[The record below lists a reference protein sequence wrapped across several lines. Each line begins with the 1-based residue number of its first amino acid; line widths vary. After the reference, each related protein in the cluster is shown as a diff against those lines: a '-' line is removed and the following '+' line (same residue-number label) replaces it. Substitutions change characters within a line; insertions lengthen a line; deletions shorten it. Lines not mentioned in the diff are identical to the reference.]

1 MIINTFRA
9 SNWRRHAKLDLTF
22 HRHTNLIA
30 GPNNAGK
37 SSVLKAIAFLLSPLK
52 GTRLG
57 LAGTDIK
64 AGESVAEVAIEITLP
79 NRAGADGGTGET
91 HELCRRL
98 SHKSGQNAYYID
110 GASVSIDEALHRL
123 THDWGMPHPDQLV
136 GLTWLRQLNLDPLV
150 RESAAARQK
159 RCHDLFGYQALE
171 PLIKLVGKEAER
183 LKATALAERSLGVDA
198 TELTAQVADIEAK
211 LQVLRGEIEQLLTPT
226 ANAEAQKALR
236 VWVAATE
243 AIAAVAQVHAAAQ
256 ALPEPFGQWARAR
269 ITQPASTPSLGH
281 LSSAHKATVDAAQA
295 QAGLAKLS
303 EALPA
308 GTTWTQI
315 AAELRARLNHL
326 EVQAVTKDADFA
338 IVRLPASHRDWAR
351 ELRQEL
357 NRGAADPTL
366 GPVPPADLLIER
378 NNRRIQLDQQH
389 KAYQAAAK
397 LLRDLLGETPPTE
410 QLRLRLRDKLSA
422 DAALAALVKQ
432 HRLPSTGVT
441 VADLDRI
448 AALLPLAALA
458 NAFPPTKA
466 KGADGSRWS
475 NRAEQA
481 LAVLWDEMDSATQAV
496 EQCPLTGDNIDP
508 AALAQARQ
516 AAADRKAAV
525 LADSHWQNFVR
536 RVVAEADALPA
547 EFVTATRNGDLA
559 TVQRTVTKAA
569 DDLANVRNRF
579 GTDADAVVGFA
590 ANAAN
595 RTTYIRMVEQLRSVT
610 EETGGAA
617 AWLVHGA
624 VARRQSPSQF
634 LEAVRSA
641 ELALR
646 QLPQPAP
653 ATEEDPTARFDP
665 ADGPSLRTAE
675 RFLRREAEVLRAQ
688 TTIPGKFT
696 VPASILAP
704 EVNDADGLAAALVT
718 VNERIASTEAAARAH
733 AVATQVLAQLTQ
745 TQPAA
750 FAPEWAGV
758 RAALP
763 GDPALAAQLRAFNA
777 MVLPNATPATAEW
790 PAGAGPEPV
799 SLAVAQARLAQLVQ
813 QHSRW
818 HQLDGEIKAN
828 EQTRQNLTAQIART
842 KAREAVVQAMDVHT
856 GRYDFMKE
864 FLSPAAGPRVLMGQ
878 QFVETTTRANEI
890 LESIGAQYLLK
901 ADEDFELYEFNPL
914 LPDFTPAASETG
926 GGNGNLSG
934 IALALALLDYY
945 NETSGRTRIDCVMI
959 DEPTICIEK
968 SLVSSLLSTL
978 ASNGRRNGTQTFLV
992 EHEPSGEAYCDKVI
1006 RL

>member
-1 MIINTFRA
+1 MIINKFRA
-9 SNWRRHAKLDLTF
+9 SNWRRHAKLDLAF

-57 LAGTDIK
+57 MAGTDIK
-64 AGESVAEVAIEITLP
+64 AGESVAEVAIEVMLP
-79 NRAGADGGTGET
+79 NRSGADGGTGET

-123 THDWGMPHPDQLV
+123 THDWGLPHPDQLV

-171 PLIKLVGKEAER
+171 PLIKLVGKEADR

-198 TELTAQVADIEAK
+198 TELTVQVTDIEAK
-211 LQVLRGEIEQLLTPT
+211 LQVLRGEIEQLATPV
-226 ANAEAQKALR
+226 ANADAQKALR
-236 VWVAATE
+236 VWIAATE
-243 AIAAVAQVHAAAQ
+243 AITAVAQIHAAAQ
-256 ALPEPFGQWARAR
+256 ALPEPFRQWANAR
-269 ITQPASTPSLGH
+269 ITHRASTPSLGH

-295 QAGLAKLS
+295 QTNVAKLS
-303 EALPA
+303 EELPA
-308 GTTWTQI
+308 GTTWIQI
-315 AAELRARLNHL
+315 ADELRARLNHL
-326 EVQAVTKDADFA
+326 EVQAATKDADFA

-357 NRGAADPTL
+357 NRGAADPAL

-378 NNRRIQLDQQH
+378 NNHRIRLDQQR
-389 KAYQAAAK
+389 KAYQAAEALVRK
-397 LLRDLLGETPPTE
+397 LLGEAPPAE
-410 QLRLRLRDKLSA
+410 PLRLRLRDKLSA
-422 DAALAALVKQ
+422 DTAMAALVKL
-432 HRLPSTGVT
+432 HRLPSAGMT
-441 VADLDRI
+441 AEDLERI
-448 AALLPLAALA
+448 AVLLPLAALA
-458 NAFPPTKA
+458 NVFPTTKA

-481 LAVLWDEMDSATQAV
+481 LAVLWDEMDSATLAV
-496 EQCPLTGDNIDP
+496 DQCPLTGDTIDP
-508 AALAQARQ
+508 EALAQARQ

-536 RVVAEADALPA
+536 RVVAETAALPA
-547 EFVTATRNGDLA
+547 DFVTATRNGDLA

-569 DDLANVRNRF
+569 DDLASLRNRF
-579 GTDADAVVGFA
+579 GESADAVVGFA
-590 ANAAN
+590 ANTAN
-595 RTTYIRMVEQLRSVT
+595 RTTYIRMIEQLRSVT
-610 EETGGAA
+610 EETRAAA

-634 LEAVRSA
+634 LETIRSA
-641 ELALR
+641 EMALR
-646 QLPQPAP
+646 QLPPPAP
-653 ATEEDPTARFDP
+653 AADEDPSASFDP
-665 ADGPSLRTAE
+665 ADGPALRTAE

-688 TTIPGKFT
+688 TILPGKFA
-696 VPASILAP
+696 VPLSVLQP
-704 EVNDADGLAAALVT
+704 EVNHTDGLTAALAT
-718 VNERIASTEAAARAH
+718 VHERIAATEAAARNH

-750 FAPEWAGV
+750 FAPEWAAV

-763 GDPALAAQLRAFNA
+763 GEPAFASQIRAFTCLA
-777 MVLPNATPATAEW
+777 LPNATPAAAEW
-790 PAGAGPEPV
+790 PVAAGPEPA
-799 SLAVAQARLAQLVQ
+799 SLPVAQARLAQLVQ

-828 EQTRQNLTAQIART
+828 EQSRLSLTAQIART

-856 GRYDFMKE
+856 GRYDFMKD
-864 FLSPAAGPRVLMGQ
+864 FLSPASGPRVLMGQ